1 MMRIGSGLSCAENV
15 VPALEEALD
24 QALLAVEGESID
36 LAVLFLSSLR
46 SASDMK
52 EAAQILRRRL
62 GPQTCLLGCTA
73 QGVIGG
79 GREVETPPAVSL
91 LLASLPGVKLTPFA
105 LRQPELEE
113 FEQNPEDLL
122 KVVDASPDLQHTFF
136 VISDP
141 FSLDPS
147 LLLSTFEAALPGSP
161 LIGGLVS
168 GGTGPGEHRLL
179 IGDEVRDDGMVGLA
193 LSGNVRLRTLVSQGC
208 RPVGRQAIITKGRGH
223 LIETIAGRP
232 ALQLLQEVID
242 SLDEAERGLAHR
254 ALHVGRVVDEQRD
267 SFGRGDFLVRNIVGV
282 DSSSGAIAAS
292 DTFRTGQT
300 IQFHVRDRLTA
311 SEDLRALLQG
321 MQGGDEGLVAP
332 VGALAITCSGR
343 GARFFGQPDHDSG
356 ALQEAFGELP
366 VAGFFANG
374 EIGPVGDRAFLHG
387 FTCSAV
393 FFGLE

>member
-1 MMRIGSGLSCAENV
+1 MRIGSGLSCAEDIV
-15 VPALEEALD
+15 AALEEALD
-24 QALLAVEGESID
+24 QALLAFEGESID

-46 SASDMK
+46 SASDMD
-52 EAAQILRRRL
+52 EAAQILRQRL
-62 GPQTCLLGCTA
+62 GQQTCLLGCTA

-79 GREVETPPAVSL
+79 GREVEAPPAVSL
-91 LLASLPGVKLTPFA
+91 LLAALPEVKLTPFA

-113 FEQNPEDLL
+113 FEKYPEDLL
-122 KVVDASPDLQHTFF
+122 KVVEASPDLQQTFF
-136 VISDP
+136 VMSDP

-168 GGTGPGEHRLL
+168 GGGGPGEHRLL

-193 LSGNVRLRTLVSQGC
+193 LSGNVSLRTVVSQGC
-208 RPVGRQAIITKGRGH
+208 RPVGRQAVITRGRGH

-242 SLDEAERGLAHR
+242 SLDEFERGLARR
-254 ALHVGRVVDEQRD
+254 ALHVGRVIDEQRD
-267 SFGRGDFLVRNIVGV
+267 SFGRGDFLIRNIVGV
-282 DSSSGAIAAS
+282 DPRSGAIAAS

-300 IQFHVRDRLTA
+300 IQFHVRDRSAA
-311 SEDLRALLQG
+311 SEDLRELLKG
-321 MQGGDEGLVAP
+321 MSDGEEGQVAP
-332 VGALAITCSGR
+332 TGALAFTCSGR
-343 GARFFGQPDHDSG
+343 GSRFFGRPDHDSG
-356 ALQEAFGELP
+356 ALQEAFDELP

-374 EIGPVGDRAFLHG
+374 EIGPVGERAFLHG

-393 FFGLE
+393 FFGPA